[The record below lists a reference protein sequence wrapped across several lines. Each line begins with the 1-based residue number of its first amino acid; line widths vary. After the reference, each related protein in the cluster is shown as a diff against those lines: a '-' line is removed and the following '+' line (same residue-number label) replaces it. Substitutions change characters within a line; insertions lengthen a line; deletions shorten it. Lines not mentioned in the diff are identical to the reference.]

1 MSELTSFT
9 FRVTETNVEPIKT
22 TIGKK
27 ISECFAKWTDVDV
40 VIKKHTNKKTVEQ
53 NNRLWKMYEIIAETA
68 WVDGKQFKNTTWHYH
83 LKGMFLGFV
92 EEELPDGT
100 IKSEPRSTTTLST
113 TEMTEYQ
120 NKIEA
125 WGAHNFNIS
134 FYYEG

>member
-1 MSELTSFT
+1 MTELTSFT

-40 VIKKHTNKKTVEQ
+40 VIKKHTKKNTYEQ
-53 NNRLWKMYEIIAETA
+53 KQRYWKFLEIIAENA
-68 WVDGKQFKNTTWHYH
+68 EVDGKRFANTTWHIY
-83 LKGMFLGFV
+83 LRGMFLGFV
-92 EEELPDGT
+92 ETELPDGT

-113 TEMTEYQ
+113 KEMTEYQ